1 MLETKWYEYKYLVL
15 VPCVFPGTVID
26 NEHKY
31 GIDVHA
37 DGGGN
42 DFIPSLTNV
51 RKAYT
56 GISLSVRP
64 IIHPS
69 KLPSLHNF
77 FSTSSWLSLICLKFT
92 KDDLHH
98 M

>member
-37 DGGGN
+37 DGGN
-42 DFIPSLTNV
+42 DFLYP
-51 RKAYT
+51 
-56 GISLSVRP
+56 
-64 IIHPS
+64 H
-69 KLPSLHNF
+69 
-77 FSTSSWLSLICLKFT
+77 
-92 KDDLHH
+92 
-98 M
+98 